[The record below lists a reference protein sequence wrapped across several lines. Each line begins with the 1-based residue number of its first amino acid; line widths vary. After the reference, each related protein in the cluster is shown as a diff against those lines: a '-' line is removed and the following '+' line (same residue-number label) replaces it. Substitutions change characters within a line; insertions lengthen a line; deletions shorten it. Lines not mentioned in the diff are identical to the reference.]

1 MTLYENLEEYCL
13 NYVNYWNANE
23 ELEDIGAYNKELR
36 EMIDESIND
45 IERTIQ
51 QIREEEKCGDVW
63 MSRYSF
69 EVTKEAI
76 MLFDNDEGVVMP
88 VTFEQIAILLNFQD
102 KEIKQ
107 LKGDVDDW

>member
-23 ELEDIGAYNKELR
+23 ELEDIGVYNKELR

-51 QIREEEKCGDVW
+51 QIREEEKCGDV
-63 MSRYSF
+63 
-69 EVTKEAI
+69 
-76 MLFDNDEGVVMP
+76 
-88 VTFEQIAILLNFQD
+88 
-102 KEIKQ
+102 
-107 LKGDVDDW
+107 

>member
-1 MTLYENLEEYCL
+1 
-13 NYVNYWNANE
+13 
-23 ELEDIGAYNKELR
+23 
-36 EMIDESIND
+36 
-45 IERTIQ
+45 
-51 QIREEEKCGDVW
+51 

-76 MLFDNDEGVVMP
+76 MLFDNDEEVVMP

-107 LKGDVDDW
+107 LKCDVDD

>member
-1 MTLYENLEEYCL
+1 
-13 NYVNYWNANE
+13 
-23 ELEDIGAYNKELR
+23 
-36 EMIDESIND
+36 
-45 IERTIQ
+45 
-51 QIREEEKCGDVW
+51 

-107 LKGDVDDW
+107 LKGDLDD